1 MVMQEQE
8 ASLSGRV
15 ARRRRERFRAI
26 SAVEGIRLTPAMDE
40 MLAMFDREGW
50 AADRRRA
57 QVMRLFER
65 APVDG

>member
-1 MVMQEQE
+1 MIERERQIPRTERE
-8 ASLSGRV
+8 P
-15 ARRRRERFRAI
+15 RRRRERFRAI

>member
-1 MVMQEQE
+1 MVMQEPE
-8 ASLSGRV
+8 VSLSGSV

-50 AADRRRA
+50 AGGRRRA
-57 QVMRLFER
+57 HVMQLFDR